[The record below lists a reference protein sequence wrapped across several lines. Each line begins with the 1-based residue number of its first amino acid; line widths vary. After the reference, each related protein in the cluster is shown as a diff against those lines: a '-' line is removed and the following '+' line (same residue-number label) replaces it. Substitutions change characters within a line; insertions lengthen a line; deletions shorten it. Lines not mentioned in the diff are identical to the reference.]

1 MRYHPKIIRYCL
13 GLAAKSPAVYAEIR
27 FDEKSQSGFVILPSR
42 QRLRDYKNYIRPKQG
57 FNKCIVFELKKIL
70 QNFSIIEKF
79 VILLMDEMKIQEKLV
94 WDKHTG
100 NPIGFIDLG
109 DIDLHYSALQKT
121 DEIASHVL
129 VFLVRSLVNPLR
141 FSFANFGTKNVTSIQ
156 LFTLF
161 WKAVG
166 ILEDDCEAKAVGVT
180 SDAASANRNMYRM
193 HLNME
198 RVEDKNEN
206 VDVTYRTRNVVTD
219 EEPTFILY
227 PMYLLIKTARNCQA
241 NSLFGRCTRN
251 MWNDGKFLTWSHI
264 SKLFTDDLECGLHL
278 ISKITADHIQLTSFS
293 VMNVR
298 LAAQVLSESV
308 YHALYNFG
316 PPEAAATAKF
326 CHMFDKFFD
335 CLNVKNTDEATTK
348 LKPFLKEYRPPD
360 DERFI
365 WLTDTF

>member
-1 MRYHPKIIRYCL
+1 M
-13 GLAAKSPAVYAEIR
+13 
-27 FDEKSQSGFVILPSR
+27 
-42 QRLRDYKNYIRPKQG
+42 
-57 FNKCIVFELKKIL
+57 FELKKIL
-70 QNFSIIEKF
+70 QNFSVIEKF

-100 NPIGFIDLG
+100 NLIGFIDLG

-129 VFLVRSLVNPLR
+129 VFLVRSIVNPLK

-166 ILEDDCEAKAVGVT
+166 ILEDNCEAKVVGVT

-193 HLNME
+193 HLNLE

-206 VDVTYRTRNVVTD
+206 VDVTYRIRNVVTD
-219 EEPTFILY
+219 EDRYIYFISDV
-227 PMYLLIKTARNCQA
+227 PHLIKTARNCLA

-278 ISKITADHIQLTSFS
+278 IPKITAGHIQLTSFS

-308 YHALYNFG
+308 YHALHNFG

-326 CHMFDKFFD
+326 FLMFDKFFD

-348 LKPFLKEYRPPD
+348 LKPFLKEYRSPD
-360 DERFI
+360 DERFT
-365 WLTDTF
+365 WLTDTFLKYFSDWQYSINANPDPLTKNAKANMFLSWQTHEGDKDHYSFVNGACQIFVKSGCSLCFN

>member
-1 MRYHPKIIRYCL
+1 M
-13 GLAAKSPAVYAEIR
+13 
-27 FDEKSQSGFVILPSR
+27 
-42 QRLRDYKNYIRPKQG
+42 
-57 FNKCIVFELKKIL
+57 FELKKIL

-100 NPIGFIDLG
+100 NLIGFIDLG

-129 VFLVRSLVNPLR
+129 VFLVRSIVNPLK

-166 ILEDDCEAKAVGVT
+166 ILEDNCEAKVVGVT

-193 HLNME
+193 HLNMD

-219 EEPTFILY
+219 EDRYIYFISDV
-227 PMYLLIKTARNCQA
+227 P
-241 NSLFGRCTRN
+241 
-251 MWNDGKFLTWSHI
+251 H
-264 SKLFTDDLECGLHL
+264 
-278 ISKITADHIQLTSFS
+278 
-293 VMNVR
+293 
-298 LAAQVLSESV
+298 
-308 YHALYNFG
+308 
-316 PPEAAATAKF
+316 
-326 CHMFDKFFD
+326 
-335 CLNVKNTDEATTK
+335 
-348 LKPFLKEYRPPD
+348 
-360 DERFI
+360 
-365 WLTDTF
+365 